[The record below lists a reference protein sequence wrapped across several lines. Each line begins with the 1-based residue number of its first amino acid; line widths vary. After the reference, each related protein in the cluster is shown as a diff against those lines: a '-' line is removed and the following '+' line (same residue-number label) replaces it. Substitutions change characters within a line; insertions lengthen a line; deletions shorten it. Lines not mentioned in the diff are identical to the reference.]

1 MAGSG
6 KPAWVVGA
14 GTPLLGEMPQAV
26 VGHVARQDTQ
36 VGRQAKTRG
45 ACSLSVPSGLL
56 PIAVP
61 GAIADAGIRFQVD
74 SARVAEPFVPSF
86 GSRGPRGPP
95 EFDLPVVKS

>member
-1 MAGSG
+1 
-6 KPAWVVGA
+6 
-14 GTPLLGEMPQAV
+14 
-26 VGHVARQDTQ
+26 
-36 VGRQAKTRG
+36 
-45 ACSLSVPSGLL
+45 LL